1 MPYTLNLYNAICQ
14 LYFNKTGR
22 QKLMYMGGCA
32 QVICKYDV
40 ILQKGLAHQEFGD
53 PWGKG
58 GPSTMKGDL
67 NEVDTIN
74 INAIES
80 MTLHQQDG
88 TYPEKNT

>member
-1 MPYTLNLYNAICQ
+1 
-14 LYFNKTGR
+14 
-22 QKLMYMGGCA
+22 MGGCA

-58 GPSTMKGDL
+58 GPRTNPLQIPRQDSPSTMKGDL